1 MKPVRLPAAATLA
14 LPRWALYAL
23 GLLYILPGLIG
34 RDPWK
39 DDAASFGIMWTMAHG
54 GLNDWLL
61 PNVAGLPA
69 PEEGPLAFWLGALCI
84 KLFGWLVGDVLAAR
98 VSTIGIFVL
107 GTVSLWHTAF
117 HLGRRNE
124 AQPLRLA
131 FGGQPEP
138 DDYGRTLADTAVLIY
153 LGCLGLLLQS
163 HETLAVTLQGSL
175 LAWFLYRSVR
185 YIERSDTRSAV
196 LVGVALGALTLTRGI
211 ASSAVLLAALFLC
224 TRLLKL
230 PSPQTVRH
238 LGLAAGTALLVAL
251 VWILPALALQP
262 YGQSPVSEWLGWNGS
277 QLSIPTW
284 TSLKAFLRVGIWYFW
299 PAWPFAALAA
309 WAWRRQHGLLH
320 IILPTWFVGTLTL
333 LILCDPV
340 PETGDLLKLLPPLA
354 LMAAFGL
361 PTMKRGTINAIDWFS
376 VMVLTLLGG
385 LAWLF
390 WIAKLTGWPAQLAK
404 NALKLV
410 PGFHPEFG
418 LAAFAVAAAATAG
431 WFVLVYWRLSRQP
444 SVLWRAVVLSSGGL
458 ILLWVLLMTLFLPD
472 LNYARSYASVAQQ
485 IAARLP
491 ADADCIDTNVGP
503 AQRASFAYFGHLPFA
518 GVEGGKCS
526 FLLLQDSTRMVGA
539 IPGNN
544 PATGTGTGTR
554 ARPAGEAQP
563 VVQYGDG
570 YMGGKEVLST
580 FRPRDWTLLWEG
592 RRPSDRDERFRLF
605 RRVR

>member
-39 DDAASFGIMWTMAHG
+39 EDAASFGIMWTMAHG
-54 GLNDWLL
+54 SVSDWLL
-61 PNVAGLPA
+61 PNIAGLPS

-84 KLFGWLVGDVLAAR
+84 KLFGWLLGDVLAAR
-98 VSTIGIFVL
+98 MSTIGIFVL
-107 GTVSLWHTAF
+107 GTVSLWQTAF
-117 HLGRRNE
+117 RLGRRAE

-153 LGCLGLLLQS
+153 LGSLGLLLQS

-185 YIERSDTRSAV
+185 FLEEDSTRNAALIG
-196 LVGVALGALTLTRGI
+196 LVLGALALTRGV
-211 ASSAVLLAALFLC
+211 ASPIVLLGALFLC
-224 TRLLKL
+224 SRFLKL
-230 PSPQTVRH
+230 PARPMLRH
-238 LGLAAGTALLVAL
+238 LGLAAGAALLVML
-251 VWILPALALQP
+251 VWILPALLAHP
-262 YGQSPVSEWLGWNGS
+262 YGQSPVNEWLVWNAS
-277 QLSIPTW
+277 QLSMPSWASI
-284 TSLKAFLRVGIWYFW
+284 KAFFRVGIWFCW
-299 PAWPFAALAA
+299 PAWPFAAWAA
-309 WAWRRQHGLLH
+309 WAWRRQHGMLH
-320 IILPTWFVGTLTL
+320 IILPTCFVGL
-333 LILCDPV
+333 LVLLVLCDPV
-340 PETGDLLKLLPPLA
+340 PENGDLLKLLPPMA

-361 PTMKRGTINAIDWFS
+361 PTMKRSTINAIDWFS
-376 VMVLTLLGG
+376 VMVLSLLGTMI
-385 LAWLF
+385 WLF

-410 PGFHPEFG
+410 PGFKPEFG
-418 LAAFAVAAAATAG
+418 IVAFIVAAATTVG
-431 WFVLVYWRLSRQP
+431 WFTLVHWRLSRQP
-444 SVLWRAVVLSSGGL
+444 SVLWRAVVLSAGGL
-458 ILLWVLLMTLFLPD
+458 IMLWVLLMTLFLPD

-491 ADADCIDTNVGP
+491 AKADCIETNVGP

-526 FLLLQDSTRMVGA
+526 YLLLQDSLKKTAEDG
-539 IPGNN
+539 
-544 PATGTGTGTR
+544 
-554 ARPAGEAQP
+554 
-563 VVQYGDG
+563 YGDG
-570 YMGGKEVLST
+570 VRRSVLQTGEGQRGGNVVLEE
-580 FRPRDWTLLWEG
+580 FRPRDWILLWEG

-605 RRVR
+605 QKR